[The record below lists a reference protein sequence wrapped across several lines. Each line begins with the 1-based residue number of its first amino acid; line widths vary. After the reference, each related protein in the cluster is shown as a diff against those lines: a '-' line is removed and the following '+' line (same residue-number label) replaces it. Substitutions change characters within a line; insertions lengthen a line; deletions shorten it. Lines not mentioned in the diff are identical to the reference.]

1 MIASDGWILSLG
13 QGVPHPRAYG
23 TFPRVLGR
31 YSREKGILEM
41 EDAVRKMTSLPA
53 QRIGQFD
60 RGLLRPGMKADV
72 TIFDPDTIIDRAEF
86 GDPHKYSDGIHFV
99 IINGEVVLDDGKMTA
114 VRPGEIS
121 LRGGEEVTGG
131 CISASVGANDAR
143 RLNSRWNCFGT
154 EKPSWT
160 PLGADSRPP

>member
-1 MIASDGWILSLG
+1 M
-13 QGVPHPRAYG
+13 PHPRAYG

-31 YSREKGILEM
+31 YSREKGILEL

-86 GDPHKYSDGIHFV
+86 GKPHQYPDGVHFV
-99 IINGEVVLDDGKMTA
+99 IINGKVVLDDGKMT
-114 VRPGEIS
+114 VLRPGEI
-121 LRGGEEVTGG
+121 LY
-131 CISASVGANDAR
+131 GA
-143 RLNSRWNCFGT
+143 G
-154 EKPSWT
+154 KK
-160 PLGADSRPP
+160 